1 MHALVYS
8 PLAKQD
14 LRDIAQYIAKD
25 SKIAA
30 RSWVDRLE
38 AQCHRIS
45 LNPLGYVARPDIH
58 TGLRTATLG
67 SYIVL
72 FTVRE
77 AVVRI
82 ERDVHGARD
91 PFQLHIV

>member
-14 LRDIAQYIAKD
+14 LCDIALYIAKD
-25 SKIAA
+25 NKIAA

-38 AQCHRIS
+38 AQCLRIAT
-45 LNPLGYVARPDIH
+45 NPLGYVARPDIH

-72 FTVRE
+72 FTVRD
-77 AVVRI
+77 ASVRI
-82 ERDVHGARD
+82 ERVVHGARD
-91 PFQLHIV
+91 LFHLHLV